1 MVDLKIMSVAAEGGT
16 GWRVPQFKI
25 LGGGDVSQ
33 KSQFLQE
40 KSEYL
45 QFFRIFNIFKTSDRK
60 SRKRNQNLV
69 EGGFSAPESPPPP
82 VKTSWRRPGYKWNV
96 SRPNAMFTNCQLYV
110 VLWCQK
116 NGKWCH
122 LSKKSAF
129 LSIFIPTP
137 SLMPVTFLAAS
148 HPPIYS
154 VSFWSVVTDRAGGW

>member
-25 LGGGDVSQ
+25 LGGGRLPEIAIFTGKIRVLTIFSD
-33 KSQFLQE
+33 LQYFQNE
-40 KSEYL
+40 VTEIRGKET
-45 QFFRIFNIFKTSDRK
+45 RIWWKVGLAHPN
-60 SRKRNQNLV
+60 
-69 EGGFSAPESPPPP
+69 PSPPPP

-129 LSIFIPTP
+129 
-137 SLMPVTFLAAS
+137 
-148 HPPIYS
+148 
-154 VSFWSVVTDRAGGW
+154 